1 MIRVMLADDEA
12 MVRAGVRAILGTD
25 DEIEVVAEAADGVEA
40 VEAVRRHRPDVA
52 VLDIRMP
59 PGFALEGIEAERQIR
74 ASRPG
79 TGVLLL
85 SQYLEVHY
93 AVELMTGAPGG
104 VGYLLKDRVG
114 HPGELVD
121 AVRRVGAGEFVVDR
135 SIVSLLM
142 RRQRQRDPVD
152 ELTQR
157 ERDVLKLMAEGRS
170 NAAIASQLYLS
181 AKTIETHVNAIFTKL
196 GLTATADD
204 NRRVLAV
211 LRYLRA

>member
-1 MIRVMLADDEA
+1 MRIVVADDSILIRQGVCAVLRDAGLDVVGEA
-12 MVRAGVRAILGTD
+12 GDVTGLLR
-25 DEIEVVAEAADGVEA
+25 EVEA
-40 VEAVRRHRPDVA
+40 KQPDVA
-52 VLDIRMP
+52 VVDIRMP
-59 PGFALEGIEAERQIR
+59 PDFALEGIEAERQIR
-74 ASRPG
+74 ATRPG

-196 GLTATADD
+196 GLTATPDD

>member
-1 MIRVMLADDEA
+1 MRIVVADDSILIRQGVCAVLRDAGLDVVGEA
-12 MVRAGVRAILGTD
+12 GDVTGLLR
-25 DEIEVVAEAADGVEA
+25 EVEA
-40 VEAVRRHRPDVA
+40 KQPDVA
-52 VLDIRMP
+52 VVDIRMP
-59 PGFALEGIEAERQIR
+59 PDFALEGIEAERQIR
-74 ASRPG
+74 ANRPG

-93 AVELMTGAPGG
+93 AIELMTGAPGG
-104 VGYLLKDRVG
+104 LGYLLKDRVG

-121 AVRRVGAGEFVVDR
+121 AVRRVGDGEFVVDR

-152 ELTQR
+152 DLTHR

-196 GLTATADD
+196 GLTATPDD

>member
-1 MIRVMLADDEA
+1 VRIVVADDSVLLRQGVCAVLRDAGLDVVGEA
-12 MVRAGVRAILGTD
+12 GDVTGLLR
-25 DEIEVVAEAADGVEA
+25 EVGAKQ
-40 VEAVRRHRPDVA
+40 PDVA
-52 VLDIRMP
+52 VVDIRMP
-59 PGFALEGIEAERQIR
+59 PDFALEGIEAERQIR

-152 ELTQR
+152 ELTHR

-196 GLTATADD
+196 GLTATPDD

>member
-1 MIRVMLADDEA
+1 VRIVVADDSILIRQGVCAVLRDAGLDVVGEA
-12 MVRAGVRAILGTD
+12 GDVTGLLR
-25 DEIEVVAEAADGVEA
+25 EVEA
-40 VEAVRRHRPDVA
+40 KQPDVA
-52 VLDIRMP
+52 VVDIRMP
-59 PGFALEGIEAERQIR
+59 PDFALEGIEAERQIR

-152 ELTQR
+152 DLTHR

-196 GLTATADD
+196 GLTATPDD

>member
-1 MIRVMLADDEA
+1 VRIVVADDSILIRQGVCAVLGDAGLDVVGEA
-12 MVRAGVRAILGTD
+12 GDVAGLLR
-25 DEIEVVAEAADGVEA
+25 EVETKQ
-40 VEAVRRHRPDVA
+40 PDVA
-52 VLDIRMP
+52 VVDIRMP
-59 PGFALEGIEAERQIR
+59 PDFALEGIEAERQIR

-93 AVELMTGAPGG
+93 AVELMSGAPGG

-152 ELTQR
+152 ELTHR

-196 GLTATADD
+196 GLTATPDD

>member
-1 MIRVMLADDEA
+1 VRIVVADDSILIRQGVCAVLGDAGLDVVGEA
-12 MVRAGVRAILGTD
+12 GDVAGLLR
-25 DEIEVVAEAADGVEA
+25 EVETKQ
-40 VEAVRRHRPDVA
+40 PDVA
-52 VLDIRMP
+52 VVDIRMP
-59 PGFALEGIEAERQIR
+59 PDFGLEGIEAERHIR

-152 ELTQR
+152 ELTHR

-196 GLTATADD
+196 GLTATPDD

>member
-1 MIRVMLADDEA
+1 MSTGLLR
-12 MVRAGVRAILGTD
+12 
-25 DEIEVVAEAADGVEA
+25 EVETKQ
-40 VEAVRRHRPDVA
+40 PDVA
-52 VLDIRMP
+52 VVDIRMP
-59 PGFALEGIEAERQIR
+59 PDFALEGIEAERQIR

-93 AVELMTGAPGG
+93 AMELMTDAPGG

-152 ELTQR
+152 GLTHR

-196 GLTATADD
+196 GLTATPDD

>member
-1 MIRVMLADDEA
+1 MRIVVADDSILIRQGVCAVLRDAGLDVVGEA
-12 MVRAGVRAILGTD
+12 GDVTGLLR
-25 DEIEVVAEAADGVEA
+25 EVETKQ
-40 VEAVRRHRPDVA
+40 PDVA
-52 VLDIRMP
+52 VVDIRMP
-59 PGFALEGIEAERQIR
+59 PDFALEGIEAERQIR

-152 ELTQR
+152 ELTHR

-196 GLTATADD
+196 GLTATPDD

>member
-1 MIRVMLADDEA
+1 VRIVVADDSILIRQGVCAVLGDAGLDVVGEA
-12 MVRAGVRAILGTD
+12 GDVAGLLR
-25 DEIEVVAEAADGVEA
+25 EVETKQ
-40 VEAVRRHRPDVA
+40 PDVA
-52 VLDIRMP
+52 VVDIRMP
-59 PGFALEGIEAERQIR
+59 PDFALEGIEAERQIR

-121 AVRRVGAGEFVVDR
+121 AVRRVGSGEFVVDR

-152 ELTQR
+152 ELTHR

-196 GLTATADD
+196 GLTATPDD

>member
-1 MIRVMLADDEA
+1 VRIVVADDSILIRQGVCAVLRDAGLDVVGEA
-12 MVRAGVRAILGTD
+12 GDVTGLLR
-25 DEIEVVAEAADGVEA
+25 EVEA
-40 VEAVRRHRPDVA
+40 KQPDVA
-52 VLDIRMP
+52 VVDIRMP
-59 PGFALEGIEAERQIR
+59 PDFALEGIDAERQIR
-74 ASRPG
+74 ASQPG

-152 ELTQR
+152 DLTHR

-196 GLTATADD
+196 GLTATPDD

>member
-1 MIRVMLADDEA
+1 MRIVVADDSILIRQGVCAVLRDAGLDVVGEA
-12 MVRAGVRAILGTD
+12 GDVTGLLR
-25 DEIEVVAEAADGVEA
+25 EVEA
-40 VEAVRRHRPDVA
+40 KQPDVA
-52 VLDIRMP
+52 VVDIRMP
-59 PGFALEGIEAERQIR
+59 PDFALEGIEAERQIR
-74 ASRPG
+74 ATRPG

-152 ELTQR
+152 ELTHR

-196 GLTATADD
+196 GLTATPDD

>member
-1 MIRVMLADDEA
+1 MRIVVADDSILIRQGVCAVLRDAGLDVVGEA
-12 MVRAGVRAILGTD
+12 GDVTGLLR
-25 DEIEVVAEAADGVEA
+25 EVEA
-40 VEAVRRHRPDVA
+40 KQPDVA
-52 VLDIRMP
+52 VVDIRMP
-59 PGFALEGIEAERQIR
+59 PDFALEGIEAERQIR

-152 ELTQR
+152 ELTHR

-196 GLTATADD
+196 GLTATPDD

-211 LRYLRA
+211 CSATLRA